1 MREIGQSLCE
11 AKARVQQI
19 IGVPVLVKINS
30 GRGKSALYH
39 GKVTAL
45 FPSIFTIELDG
56 GEKRTFSYS
65 DVHTKTSCFC
75 QTNNNRT
82 STASA
87 LRTSTRSS

>member
-39 GKVTAL
+39 GKVTAI
-45 FPSIFTIELDG
+45 FSSIFTVELDG

-65 DVHTKTSCFC
+65 DVHTK
-75 QTNNNRT
+75 NVLLLKNKE
-82 STASA
+82 
-87 LRTSTRSS
+87 